1 VVKDYDLDPHHQRVL
16 QVACESWDRMQQ
28 AQEVLREEGIITRGS
43 RGQLQ
48 PHPATIVEKDSRIAF
63 LRALREL
70 NLDAEQGPG
79 VS

>member
-1 VVKDYDLDPHHQRVL
+1 VNEYSLAPHHLRVL
-16 QVACESWDRMQQ
+16 QVCCEAWDRQQQ
-28 AQEVLREEGIITRGS
+28 ARKVLDEEGITVVGS

-70 NLDAEQGPG
+70 NLDADQGPG